1 MSSVPVAPLD
11 VIVPVFN
18 EEAVLPSFY
27 ARLMALPI
35 PLRPIFIDNA
45 STDGSLAIL
54 RSFPGAVVIE
64 HVRNEGYGASLR
76 DGIHYA
82 TAGRIVIIDA
92 DCEYPPEA
100 IPEMV
105 RLLDQYDV
113 VYASRFLQQQETRM
127 SWLKVAGNQVITRL
141 FNLLFAQQLTD
152 LYTGSKAFRRE
163 AVANL
168 PMHQNGFEHVLE
180 FAARLARAG
189 RRFTEV
195 HVTFAPRGTGVS
207 KMSHLSE
214 TIKYLYYLVVY
225 ALTLRKG
232 GW

>member
-1 MSSVPVAPLD
+1 MSNIPASPID

-18 EEAVLPSFY
+18 EEEVLPSFY

-64 HVRNEGYGASLR
+64 HARNEGYGASLR

-105 RLLDQYDV
+105 RMLDNYEI
-113 VYASRFLQQQETRM
+113 VYASRFLNHQETRM
-127 SWLKVAGNQVITRL
+127 PWLKVMGNQAITRL
-141 FNLLFAQQLTD
+141 FNLLFEQNLTD

-163 AVANL
+163 AVANM
-168 PMHQNGFEHVLE
+168 PMHQDGFEHVLE
-180 FAARLARAG
+180 FAVRLARAG
-189 RRFTEV
+189 RRFAEV

-214 TIKYLYYLVVY
+214 TIKYLYYLVFY
-225 ALTLRKG
+225 AVTLRKG